1 MTTHDRP
8 ERTHTAGNQ
17 PASNLYARIVVAL
30 DGSAHAELVLPYVE
44 ALAEQFGS
52 SVILLHA
59 TTPAGGIAA
68 AAAAATIPPLAPNIA
83 ATPIDPTA
91 VVAAE
96 RRAVE
101 SELHGLAQRLRSRGL
116 AVSYEQHEGA
126 AADVII
132 ARARELEAGLIA
144 MTTHGRGGLA
154 RLVLGSTADMVL
166 RHAPCPVL
174 LVRVGE
180 VAGESA

>member
-1 MTTHDRP
+1 MTTHETP
-8 ERTHTAGNQ
+8 EGTHAPAHQ
-17 PASNLYARIVVAL
+17 PTSNLYARIVVAL
-30 DGSAHAELVLPYVE
+30 DGSARAELVLPYAE

-52 SVILLHA
+52 SLILLRA
-59 TTPAGGIAA
+59 TTPAEVIAA
-68 AAAAATIPPLAPNIA
+68 PAAAATMPPLAPNVA
-83 ATPIDPTA
+83 AMPIDSAA

-101 SELHGLAQRLRSRGL
+101 SELRALAQRLRSRGL
-116 AVSYEQHEGA
+116 AVSYEHHEGA

-132 ARARELEAGLIA
+132 ARARELDASLIA

-154 RLVLGSTADMVL
+154 RLVFGSTADAVL

-180 VAGESA
+180 AGGETG

>member
-17 PASNLYARIVVAL
+17 PTSNLYARIVVAL
-30 DGSAHAELVLPYVE
+30 DGSAGAELVLPYVE

-59 TTPAGGIAA
+59 TTSAEVIAA
-68 AAAAATIPPLAPNIA
+68 SAAAATVPPQAPNIA
-83 ATPIDPTA
+83 TTPIDPTA

-101 SELHGLAQRLRSRGL
+101 SELHELAQRLRSRGL

-126 AADVII
+126 AERVSWT
-132 ARARELEAGLIA
+132 RA
-144 MTTHGRGGLA
+144 
-154 RLVLGSTADMVL
+154 
-166 RHAPCPVL
+166 
-174 LVRVGE
+174 
-180 VAGESA
+180 